1 MFFKDISG
9 LVFKEI
15 HWGSQSINGRLIY
28 GVIL

>member
-15 HWGSQSINGRLIY
+15 HWGSQSIGRLIY